1 MNPEFAQRFLK
12 RVSNLK
18 PDRQTVV
25 AFGTS
30 ILIAAFL
37 QIKDRWDAR
46 PVTCLQRGEFGTS
59 IINLS
64 NRRILANG
72 VQNIQLLPNF
82 LEENREVDIA
92 INHSDPK
99 CTRTETHIKFL
110 RDKQQLD
117 VYVHL
122 YFRDSS
128 LASYWST
135 KLGFTETTP
144 EGKVAL
150 SLIWSDWKPSAAAIN
165 GRLVEGLKFTVPEQ

>member
-30 ILIAAFL
+30 ILIVAFF

-64 NRRILANG
+64 DRRILANG
-72 VQNIQLLPNF
+72 IQNIQLLPDF
-82 LEENREVDIA
+82 LEENREVDII

-110 RDKQQLD
+110 RDMQQLD
-117 VYVHL
+117 VYGYL
-122 YFRDSS
+122 YLRDSS
-128 LASYWST
+128 LASSWST
-135 KLGFTETTP
+135 KLEYTETTP
-144 EGKVAL
+144 TGNVAL
-150 SLIWSDWKPSAAAIN
+150 SLIWVDWKPSAAAIN
-165 GRLVEGLKFTVPEQ
+165 GRLAEGLKFTVSGQ